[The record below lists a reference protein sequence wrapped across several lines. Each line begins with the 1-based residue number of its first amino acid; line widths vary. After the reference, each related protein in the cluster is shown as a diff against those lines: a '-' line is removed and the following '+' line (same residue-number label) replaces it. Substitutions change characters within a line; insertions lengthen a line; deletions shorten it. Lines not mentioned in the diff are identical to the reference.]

1 VHAPSAA
8 PDGANR
14 RRCRLGASLDN
25 LAAGKRRNRHTRS
38 AIAVYMKHHDSKQ
51 IMSHLQELTDAQKRI
66 GMKRLAEWSRLP
78 WVKIDD
84 MWTCEFLQM
93 QTSVHPLNFAE
104 TNADLASDVLDI
116 CKQAGMESPTEMR
129 LLPGRLCET
138 HGCER
143 VAQGHICQLC
153 NCTNYC
159 GPYCMGQDKARHT
172 RAEGQISECMI
183 MGIVVK
189 SWDQWQKFMIRY
201 AAGKPAADILDMIE
215 NYGDE
220 WLCTAE
226 EDLLSHATVDLLLYA
241 SPAASGRSM
250 AAACP
255 LAAPPYSMQT
265 ILEVKKWQI
274 ICMHMIAISVE
285 ASFQQWV
292 HCVPWNKSKLL
303 RLMIAKSVDASF
315 QQWVH
320 CVRQKKS
327 KPSRIAASLSAAAT
341 ETKLAELRAAVA
353 AAAQRERSSSTQRT
367 EEQKQLQA
375 LQSRLA
381 EVHNQLAEE
390 KKQRAEEQKQRA
402 EEQQQR
408 AEEQR
413 LLAEVNSK
421 RAATERELQ
430 RTQNQ
435 LGRLQTRLETALAA
449 ERHAASA
456 LVASVSG
463 AAGKDIFDTK
473 HCPVCFHDTQDTAV
487 IPCGH
492 TFCGQC
498 AYGILAGPKRECHS
512 CRGPVAGVLR
522 LFVD

>member
-1 VHAPSAA
+1 MRQ
-8 PDGANR
+8 R
-14 RRCRLGASLDN
+14 RVRVCRAQ
-25 LAAGKRRNRHTRS
+25 RRHT
-38 AIAVYMKHHDSKQ
+38 
-51 IMSHLQELTDAQKRI
+51 
-66 GMKRLAEWSRLP
+66 SRLSATIR
-78 WVKIDD
+78 V
-84 MWTCEFLQM
+84 LQRF
-93 QTSVHPLNFAE
+93 T
-104 TNADLASDVLDI
+104 
-116 CKQAGMESPTEMR
+116 
-129 LLPGRLCET
+129 
-138 HGCER
+138 
-143 VAQGHICQLC
+143 
-153 NCTNYC
+153 
-159 GPYCMGQDKARHT
+159 
-172 RAEGQISECMI
+172 IS
-183 MGIVVK
+183 
-189 SWDQWQKFMIRY
+189 
-201 AAGKPAADILDMIE
+201 
-215 NYGDE
+215 
-220 WLCTAE
+220 
-226 EDLLSHATVDLLLYA
+226 
-241 SPAASGRSM
+241 
-250 AAACP
+250 
-255 LAAPPYSMQT
+255 
-265 ILEVKKWQI
+265 
-274 ICMHMIAISVE
+274 
-285 ASFQQWV
+285 
-292 HCVPWNKSKLL
+292 
-303 RLMIAKSVDASF
+303 
-315 QQWVH
+315 
-320 CVRQKKS
+320 
-327 KPSRIAASLSAAAT
+327 
-341 ETKLAELRAAVA
+341 
-353 AAAQRERSSSTQRT
+353 
-367 EEQKQLQA
+367 
-375 LQSRLA
+375 LA

>member
-1 VHAPSAA
+1 
-8 PDGANR
+8 
-14 RRCRLGASLDN
+14 
-25 LAAGKRRNRHTRS
+25 
-38 AIAVYMKHHDSKQ
+38 
-51 IMSHLQELTDAQKRI
+51 
-66 GMKRLAEWSRLP
+66 
-78 WVKIDD
+78 
-84 MWTCEFLQM
+84 
-93 QTSVHPLNFAE
+93 
-104 TNADLASDVLDI
+104 
-116 CKQAGMESPTEMR
+116 
-129 LLPGRLCET
+129 
-138 HGCER
+138 
-143 VAQGHICQLC
+143 
-153 NCTNYC
+153 
-159 GPYCMGQDKARHT
+159 MGQDKARHT

-189 SWDQWQKFMIRY
+189 SWDQWQKFMTRY

-226 EDLLSHATVDLLLYA
+226 EDL
-241 SPAASGRSM
+241 
-250 AAACP
+250 
-255 LAAPPYSMQT
+255 PYSMQT
-265 ILEVKKWQI
+265 VLEVKKWQN
-274 ICMHMIAISVE
+274 ICMHMLAIFVE
-285 ASFQQWV
+285 AASFQQWV
-292 HCVPWNKSKLL
+292 H
-303 RLMIAKSVDASF
+303 SV
-315 QQWVH
+315 Q
-320 CVRQKKS
+320 RKKS

-390 KKQRAEEQKQRA
+390 KRQRAEEQKQRA

-408 AEEQR
+408 AEQQQQRAEQQR
-413 LLAEVNSK
+413 LLAEVNGL
-421 RAATERELQ
+421 RAANERELL
-430 RTQNQ
+430 RTQKQ

-449 ERHAASA
+449 ERDAASA
-456 LVASVSG
+456 LAASVSA

-473 HCPVCFHDTQDTAV
+473 HCPVCFHETQDTAV

-492 TFCGQC
+492 TFCRQC
-498 AYGILAGPKRECHS
+498 ADGILADPKRECHS